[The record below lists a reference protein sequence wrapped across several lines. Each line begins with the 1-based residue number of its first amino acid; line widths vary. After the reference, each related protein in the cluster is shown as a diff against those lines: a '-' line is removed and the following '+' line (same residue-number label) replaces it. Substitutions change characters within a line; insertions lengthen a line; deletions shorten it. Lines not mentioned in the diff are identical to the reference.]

1 MKIAELVGSESDTV
15 DKGYP
20 AFALYYRSENNG
32 KWYEEG
38 VFTDEW
44 AARDCMIEHIR
55 LHSDLDCVVVRLSV
69 MSEYKAYERD

>member
-1 MKIAELVGSESDTV
+1 MDRDTF

-38 VFTDEW
+38 CFDCEW
-44 AARDCMIEHIR
+44 AAQECMLEHIR
-55 LHSDLDCVVVRLSV
+55 LHSDLDCVIVRLSV
-69 MSEYKAYERD
+69 LHEYRTHIQEG

>member
-1 MKIAELVGSESDTV
+1 MDRDTF

-38 VFTDEW
+38 CFDCEW
-44 AARDCMIEHIR
+44 AAQECMLEHIR
-55 LHSDLDCVVVRLSV
+55 LHSDLDCVIVRLSV
-69 MSEYKAYERD
+69 AREYRGYNNPVDMED